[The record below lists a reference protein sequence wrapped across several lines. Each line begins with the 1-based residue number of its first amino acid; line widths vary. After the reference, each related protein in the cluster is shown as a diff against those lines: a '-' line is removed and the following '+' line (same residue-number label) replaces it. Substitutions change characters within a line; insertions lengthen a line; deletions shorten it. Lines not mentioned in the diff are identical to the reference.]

1 LNTAILNYRIS
12 PRIRAYI
19 QSSKTPFIMRR
30 YFLALIGTLP
40 LAANLAAETYLL
52 PPADVDVVG
61 QIQFTHASREET
73 LLDIARRYDLGQ
85 NEILLAN
92 PEVDR
97 WLPKDGALVT
107 LPNRYILPR
116 AERTGLVLNLPE
128 MRLYY
133 FPKPARGEPRVVIT
147 HPVSVGRMDWVTP
160 LGKTRVLAKDK
171 DPSWYPTE
179 SLKEEHAREGDI
191 LPDVVPPGP
200 NNPLGAY
207 ALRLGFPGYLIH
219 GTNKPF
225 GVGMRVTHGCIRLY
239 PEDIEALFGQ
249 VPVGTPV
256 QLVNQPIKVGW
267 LAGALFIEVHP
278 PLDEDQDKYQDII
291 NAAFNSIADAIAG
304 AGKDQVALSGST
316 IKAAVEEQSGIPV
329 MITK

>member
-1 LNTAILNYRIS
+1 
-12 PRIRAYI
+12 
-19 QSSKTPFIMRR
+19 MRR
-30 YFLALIGTLP
+30 YFLVLLSTLP
-40 LAANLAAETYLL
+40 MTGNTAAATFQL
-52 PPADVDVVG
+52 PPADVDVIG
-61 QIQFTHASREET
+61 QVQFTRASREDT
-73 LLDIARRYDLGQ
+73 LVDIARKYDYGQ
-85 NEILLAN
+85 NEIVLAN
-92 PEVDR
+92 PKVDR
-97 WLPKDGALVT
+97 WLPEDGALVT
-107 LPNRYILPR
+107 LPNRYILPN

-133 FPKPARGEPRVVIT
+133 YPKPVRGQPRIIIT

-160 LGKTRVLAKDK
+160 LGKTQVLAKDK
-171 DPSWYPTE
+171 DPAWYPPP

-200 NNPLGAY
+200 DNPLGRY
-207 ALRLGFPGYLIH
+207 AMRLGFSGYLIH

-239 PEDIEALFGQ
+239 PEDIETLFNE

-256 QLVNQPIKVGW
+256 QLVNEPIKVGW

-278 PLDEDQDKYQDII
+278 PMDEDQGKYQDII
-291 NAAFNSIADAIAG
+291 NAAFDSIADAIAG
-304 AGKDQVALSGST
+304 AGNEQHVALSGSA